1 MKNYYVELV
10 NGESCFISARTDY
23 NAYVKADN
31 FSRKLGSAISYFAES
46 FVDSEIDRIIEV

>member
-23 NAYVKADN
+23 NAYVKAYK
-31 FSRKLGSAISYFAES
+31 FSCKLGSVISYFAES
-46 FVDSEIDRIIEV
+46 FGDSEIDRIIEV

>member
-23 NAYVKADN
+23 NAYVKAYK
-31 FSRKLGSAISYFAES
+31 FSCKLGSAISYFAES
-46 FVDSEIDRIIEV
+46 FVDSDIDRIIEV